1 MINPREWNHI
11 VVSYDSETGL
21 AKVYVNGS
29 RVAETTGKGLLSQD
43 WGGRIGL
50 GRHKDTRD
58 LVGDID
64 EFKIYNEAIQ
74 GEKILELSREC
85 DFDKYCEFAT
95 IVFSIRVKMNEA
107 KFIY

>member
-1 MINPREWNHI
+1 MISPREWNHI

-85 DFDKYCEFAT
+85 DFDKYCEFVT
-95 IVFSIRVKMNEA
+95 IFLSNSVKSR
-107 KFIY
+107 